1 MHVVLF
7 DDFLLLLIL
16 PISYVR
22 VLFLVK
28 LMQHILVWLLHWSLN
43 WHLLGHLS
51 YLILVQHRL

>member
-16 PISYVR
+16 PFSYVR
-22 VLFLVK
+22 ILLLVK
-28 LMQHILVWLLHWSLN
+28 LMQHILVYLLHWSLN
-43 WHLLGHLS
+43 RYLLGHLS